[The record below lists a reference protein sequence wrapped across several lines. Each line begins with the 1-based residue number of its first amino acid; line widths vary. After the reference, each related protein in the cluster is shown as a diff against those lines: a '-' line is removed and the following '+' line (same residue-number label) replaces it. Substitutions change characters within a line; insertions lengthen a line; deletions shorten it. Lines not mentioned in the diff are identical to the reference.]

1 MSRKPSSVYSQKC
14 ASLRTI
20 CMVRCSASPGCP
32 KRRRMMRIHASTR
45 PLESVETVATAME
58 LEKMNQIQAM
68 SATVKTTRPA
78 MTHSEV
84 RSVSL

>member
-1 MSRKPSSVYSQKC
+1 M
-14 ASLRTI
+14 

-45 PLESVETVATAME
+45 PLEPEETVATAME
-58 LEKMNQIQAM
+58 LEKMNQMQAM